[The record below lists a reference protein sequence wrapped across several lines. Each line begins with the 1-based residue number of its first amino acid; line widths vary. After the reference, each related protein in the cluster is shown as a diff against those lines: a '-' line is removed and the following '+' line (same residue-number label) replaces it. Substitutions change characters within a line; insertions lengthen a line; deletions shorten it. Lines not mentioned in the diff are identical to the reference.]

1 MAYAVPLESLGGEVR
16 VRHLVRFSSKGQFV
30 LPAARY
36 RQLYAPEHQ
45 AIEAQPALGRV
56 TVK

>member
-1 MAYAVPLESLGGEVR
+1 VR
-16 VRHLVRFSSKGQFV
+16 VRHLVRFSSKGRFV

-36 RQLYAPEHQ
+36 RQLYAPEQQ

-56 TVK
+56 TVN